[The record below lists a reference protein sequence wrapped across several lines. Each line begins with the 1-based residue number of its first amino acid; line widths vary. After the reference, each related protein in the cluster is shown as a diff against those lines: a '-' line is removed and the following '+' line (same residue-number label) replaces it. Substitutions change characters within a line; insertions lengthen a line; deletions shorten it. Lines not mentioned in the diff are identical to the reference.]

1 MGASGEYCGDHFF
14 EGVRCWSW
22 NAPAILSFPLPDWVE
37 DHDGLMSIRFSNVFP
52 TVTLL
57 LQAGN

>member
-1 MGASGEYCGDHFF
+1 MLVVEWA
-14 EGVRCWSW
+14 GV
-22 NAPAILSFPLPDWVE
+22 LSFPLPGWVE

-57 LQAGN
+57 LQAGNKTFERGVAEVP